1 VAQDDAEQAEKKR
14 KEKARLEK
22 EQAEAA
28 VKAAQEVERLKI
40 KVKQALARAAKL
52 REMNQD
58 DTAAEADS
66 WPAEDQASVWIAP
79 QKTKA
84 NGARRAAMYQYGNA
98 SLMTPTEELG
108 QHMGPG
114 VLLYFH
120 LLSMLFWYFVLATLL
135 TLPVV
140 LINMEGRGIDS
151 AAAKSWVA
159 MFVPTMLGNQGVAVC
174 MPPTPP
180 VSDATNITVSD
191 ECMFCLER
199 PEFVGCG
206 NSTQEVCSGL
216 NPPDICMQYK
226 NATNATT
233 GLPMPPYYPAVNQTM
248 VKVPIVGEAESS
260 TVAIIIM
267 LCDLAATLLFL
278 KAVGMY
284 EVHIDRWV
292 YSV

>member
-1 VAQDDAEQAEKKR
+1 
-14 KEKARLEK
+14 
-22 EQAEAA
+22 
-28 VKAAQEVERLKI
+28 VERLKI
-40 KVKQALARAAKL
+40 KLKQALAQAAKL
-52 REMNQD
+52 RELNQD
-58 DTAAEADS
+58 DIAAEADS

-84 NGARRAAMYQYGNA
+84 NEARRAAMYQYGNA
-98 SLMTPTEELG
+98 SLMTPTEQLG
-108 QHMGPG
+108 LHMGPG

-159 MFVPTMLGNQGVAVC
+159 MFVPTMLGNQGVVC
-174 MPPTPP
+174 TPP
-180 VSDATNITVSD
+180 ERWASVSD

-226 NATNATT
+226 NVTNATT

-248 VKVPIVGEAESS
+248 MKVPIVGEAESS